1 MSHNIFEQKRYFL
14 EYLEIE
20 KGRSLKTIENY
31 DRYLKRFLDFADVT
45 SPKQVTKE
53 VVRSY
58 RLWLNRQETRAG
70 KTLSKKTQNYYV
82 IALRSFLKFMTRNDV
97 TTLEPEKI
105 ELVKTEERELDL
117 ITTVE
122 FDRLMKTTDGS
133 ELEDIRDKALLTLL
147 FSTGLRISEL
157 CSLNDDLDLSADE
170 FSIRGKGGKVRI
182 VFLSDE
188 AKQAVK
194 AYLFAREKSGLN
206 VKSESLF
213 VSASG
218 ERMYSRAAQRII
230 RKRALEAGITKH
242 VTPHTIRHYF
252 ATNLLQNGADIRSV
266 QMMLGHASI
275 NTTQIYTNLSDKHLK
290 EIHKKFHH

>member
-1 MSHNIFEQKRYFL
+1 
-14 EYLEIE
+14 
-20 KGRSLKTIENY
+20 
-31 DRYLKRFLDFADVT
+31 
-45 SPKQVTKE
+45 
-53 VVRSY
+53 
-58 RLWLNRQETRAG
+58 
-70 KTLSKKTQNYYV
+70 
-82 IALRSFLKFMTRNDV
+82 
-97 TTLEPEKI
+97 
-105 ELVKTEERELDL
+105 
-117 ITTVE
+117 
-122 FDRLMKTTDGS
+122 MKTTDGS
-133 ELEDIRDKALLTLL
+133 ELEDMRDKALLTLL